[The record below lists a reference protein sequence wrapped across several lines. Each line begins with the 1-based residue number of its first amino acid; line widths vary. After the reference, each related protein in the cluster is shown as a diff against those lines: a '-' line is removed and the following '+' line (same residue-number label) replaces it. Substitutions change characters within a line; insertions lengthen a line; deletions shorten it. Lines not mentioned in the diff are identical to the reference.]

1 MVNVDK
7 IPPLGNNRTESKIF
21 SNLSLKPRGDTMPE
35 DRTNEKAS
43 DELKKL
49 ASIATDMQL
58 ANKIRVQAIN
68 QLSMMATHEALLVLL
83 NLAAND
89 KLNTDERELALKK
102 ASNIVKKGR

>member
-1 MVNVDK
+1 
-7 IPPLGNNRTESKIF
+7 
-21 SNLSLKPRGDTMPE
+21 MPE
-35 DRTNEKAS
+35 DRTDENTS

-68 QLSMMATHEALLVLL
+68 QLGMMATHEALLILL

-102 ASNIVKKGR
+102 SRDIVKKGR